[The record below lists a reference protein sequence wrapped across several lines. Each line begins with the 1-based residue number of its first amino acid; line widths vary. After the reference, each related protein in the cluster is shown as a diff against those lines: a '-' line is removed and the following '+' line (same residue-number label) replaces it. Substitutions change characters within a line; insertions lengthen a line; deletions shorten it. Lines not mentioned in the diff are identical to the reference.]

1 MDRDF
6 LRRGQKGND
15 RSPNSRFVRLDKTRS
30 SDDLDIGKKG
40 KMRRWLCCSCH
51 VKEESYHPS
60 SEHNRSKTPPTRHLD
75 YGRNNKK
82 PPAPMKPPSVPKEPT
97 TIDVPAI
104 TLSEL
109 REKTESFGSKALIGE
124 GSYGRVYY
132 ANFDDGKAVAVKKL
146 DNSSEPDTNVEFLTQ
161 VSKVS
166 RLKNDNFVQLLG
178 YCVEGNVRVLA
189 YEFATMGSLHDVLHG
204 RKGVQGAQPG
214 PTLEW
219 KQRVRVAVDAA
230 KGLEYLH
237 EQVQPPVIHRDIRS
251 SNVLLFEDFKAKIAD
266 FNLSNQAPDMAAPF
280 GEEEESSKTDS
291 IFPTS
296 AFKVLTRCLFDESL
310 NKEKYQSV
318 AGSLVMEEIFGTSF
332 NAHLLAA
339 KRVAE
344 EVGSTFK
351 VLDSPFVMEGLTTR
365 QDYSY
370 ASALGSSTRF
380 RISNDQ
386 QSLMQRLL
394 SSHITHLSNEMESE
408 VPPFAHSVYN
418 LLVELHNI
426 FNDLP
431 AIRKALDTATK
442 MLSDVNN
449 GEAIDTK
456 ALSEVYLFR
465 IAVEGLRIA
474 LNNTGRLNI
483 RNLGTEVQFSKLSS
497 DDKAYALMADDL
509 RSQAKKFK
517 SIVAV
522 VDAGNLAGLRR
533 HWRTCVPQEYKVM
546 STEHK
551 VLGFDSNDDLKL
563 IPVVAVGASALTLS
577 NARFFL
583 TRKALAFTKMVYPS
597 TARTFVKSSLSAER
611 IRGVTQYVLT
621 SAESTS
627 FDAMRAAFYAMMMR
641 KRLAKPVHA
650 LPLVVLGA
658 SLATFSGL
666 VYCEEGIECAAVT
679 LPSASEIAKLGRG
692 IQNLREASL
701 EVTRRGNNRV
711 HNAMEG
717 LTQRLRNLTVNYLSF
732 KPNLVRYFC
741 KRCI

>member
-1 MDRDF
+1 
-6 LRRGQKGND
+6 
-15 RSPNSRFVRLDKTRS
+15 
-30 SDDLDIGKKG
+30 
-40 KMRRWLCCSCH
+40 
-51 VKEESYHPS
+51 
-60 SEHNRSKTPPTRHLD
+60 
-75 YGRNNKK
+75 
-82 PPAPMKPPSVPKEPT
+82 
-97 TIDVPAI
+97 
-104 TLSEL
+104 
-109 REKTESFGSKALIGE
+109 
-124 GSYGRVYY
+124 
-132 ANFDDGKAVAVKKL
+132 
-146 DNSSEPDTNVEFLTQ
+146 
-161 VSKVS
+161 
-166 RLKNDNFVQLLG
+166 
-178 YCVEGNVRVLA
+178 
-189 YEFATMGSLHDVLHG
+189 
-204 RKGVQGAQPG
+204 
-214 PTLEW
+214 
-219 KQRVRVAVDAA
+219 
-230 KGLEYLH
+230 
-237 EQVQPPVIHRDIRS
+237 
-251 SNVLLFEDFKAKIAD
+251 
-266 FNLSNQAPDMAAPF
+266 
-280 GEEEESSKTDS
+280 
-291 IFPTS
+291 
-296 AFKVLTRCLFDESL
+296 
-310 NKEKYQSV
+310 
-318 AGSLVMEEIFGTSF
+318 MEEIFGTSF

-339 KRVAE
+339 RRVAE
-344 EVGSTFK
+344 EVGSTFT
-351 VLDSPFVMEGLTTR
+351 VLDSPFNMEGLTTR
-365 QDYSY
+365 QGYSY
-370 ASALGSSTRF
+370 GSALGSSTRF

-474 LNNTGRLNI
+474 LNNAGRLNI

-517 SIVAV
+517 NIVAV
-522 VDAGNLAGLRR
+522 VDASNLAGLRR
-533 HWRTCVPQEYKVM
+533 HWRTCVPQEFKVM

-551 VLGFDSNDDLKL
+551 VLGFDSNDDSKIL
-563 IPVVAVGASALTLS
+563 PVVAVGASALTLS

-597 TARTFVKSSLSAER
+597 RTFVKSSLSAER

-621 SAESTS
+621 SAEFTS

-641 KRLAKPVHA
+641 KRLAKPLRA
-650 LPLVVLGA
+650 LPLVVLGAA

-717 LTQRLRNLTVNYLSF
+717 LTQRLRNLTN
-732 KPNLVRYFC
+732 PIN
-741 KRCI
+741 